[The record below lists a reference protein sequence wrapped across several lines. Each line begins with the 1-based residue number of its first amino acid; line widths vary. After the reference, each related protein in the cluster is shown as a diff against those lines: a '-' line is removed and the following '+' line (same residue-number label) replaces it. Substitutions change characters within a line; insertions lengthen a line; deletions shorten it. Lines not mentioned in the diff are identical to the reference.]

1 MAIERPFPRRAAV
14 AIRDMDQAGD
24 PAHQGRLIIMQLAV
38 RIGDL
43 PQHFNQFDA
52 LVEIESLFYD
62 AGESIQLVRIRHRLL
77 AGGDQ
82 IFDIGGLNSEALN
95 DQPGNDLAF
104 IDIEFAVHDRG
115 LDQQGDRR
123 RFRVV
128 AAAVRIFSPGS
139 RATTQDHGFNAIDH
153 RPCLAHRFGQR
164 QGFAE
169 PGFPL
174 SGAGGLPT
182 FNAMDEN
189 KTERLYSGASERNR
203 DPILAVL
210 QRALP
215 DAGLM
220 LEIGAGSGQ
229 HAAYFAPWFP
239 GLDWQPTEPDP
250 GGRASIDAWAAETA
264 APNLRAAMNL
274 DVTQESWPVETAAAM
289 FSANMIH
296 ISPWECCL
304 GLMAGAGRTLSDK
317 GVLCLY
323 GPFKQGG
330 QHTAP
335 SNAQFDD
342 SLKSR
347 NPAWGIRD
355 LEAIIDTA
363 AANGLAHTETV
374 AMPANNMIQIFH
386 RRG

>member
-1 MAIERPFPRRAAV
+1 
-14 AIRDMDQAGD
+14 
-24 PAHQGRLIIMQLAV
+24 
-38 RIGDL
+38 
-43 PQHFNQFDA
+43 
-52 LVEIESLFYD
+52 
-62 AGESIQLVRIRHRLL
+62 
-77 AGGDQ
+77 
-82 IFDIGGLNSEALN
+82 
-95 DQPGNDLAF
+95 
-104 IDIEFAVHDRG
+104 
-115 LDQQGDRR
+115 
-123 RFRVV
+123 
-128 AAAVRIFSPGS
+128 
-139 RATTQDHGFNAIDH
+139 
-153 RPCLAHRFGQR
+153 
-164 QGFAE
+164 
-169 PGFPL
+169 
-174 SGAGGLPT
+174 
-182 FNAMDEN
+182 
-189 KTERLYSGASERNR
+189 
-203 DPILAVL
+203 
-210 QRALP
+210 
-215 DAGLM
+215 
-220 LEIGAGSGQ
+220 
-229 HAAYFAPWFP
+229 
-239 GLDWQPTEPDP
+239 
-250 GGRASIDAWAAETA
+250 
-264 APNLRAAMNL
+264 MNL

-355 LEAIIDTA
+355 LEAVIETA